1 MNSHFSSQK
10 QIKIIETY
18 FRKVDARDSTLL
30 DLFTDDVQMF
40 FPKFGL
46 GYGKADLIKFSEI
59 MNRHLESLEHDI
71 DSFHYIVSDNCVVVE
86 GTERGVTR
94 DGVCWPDGL
103 VSQGRF
109 CNVFEFK
116 GALIHRM
123 FIYVD
128 PDYTSSDRDR
138 VDIFHPVEDRS

>member
-46 GYGKADLIKFSEI
+46 GYGK
-59 MNRHLESLEHDI
+59 DI
-71 DSFHYIVSDNCVVVE
+71 
-86 GTERGVTR
+86 
-94 DGVCWPDGL
+94 
-103 VSQGRF
+103 
-109 CNVFEFK
+109 
-116 GALIHRM
+116 
-123 FIYVD
+123 
-128 PDYTSSDRDR
+128 
-138 VDIFHPVEDRS
+138 